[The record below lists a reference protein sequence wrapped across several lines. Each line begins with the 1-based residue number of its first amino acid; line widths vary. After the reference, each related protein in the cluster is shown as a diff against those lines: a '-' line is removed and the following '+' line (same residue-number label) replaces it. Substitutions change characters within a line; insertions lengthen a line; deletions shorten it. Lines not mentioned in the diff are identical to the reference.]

1 MINHEEDLDLYSKSA
16 PVKRRKRNPGGN
28 PSQKRPYYGELEDFD
43 LGKGDPHII
52 FKYGTVP
59 VIFTRARV
67 SFCGFYDD
75 PAQYTPVETE
85 HFSGS

>member
-1 MINHEEDLDLYSKSA
+1 VLQVYLQKLSQMMSHEEDLDLYSKSA

-52 FKYGTVP
+52 FKNGTCY
-59 VIFTRARV
+59 IRV
-67 SFCGFYDD
+67 SNANFIIG
-75 PAQYTPVETE
+75 YTNRN
-85 HFSGS
+85 

>member
-1 MINHEEDLDLYSKSA
+1 LLLHVFKNKIFLNDLLFPSDVLQVYLQKLSQMMSHEEDLDLYSKSA

-52 FKYGTVP
+52 F
-59 VIFTRARV
+59 I
-67 SFCGFYDD
+67 
-75 PAQYTPVETE
+75 
-85 HFSGS
+85 